1 MFGSVLSKW
10 NKKDESKYE
19 SKLLLI
25 IIIIVEKVSSVK
37 I

>member
-19 SKLLLI
+19 SKLLLM
-25 IIIIVEKVSSVK
+25 IIIVEKVSSVK

>member
-25 IIIIVEKVSSVK
+25 IIIVEKVSSVK